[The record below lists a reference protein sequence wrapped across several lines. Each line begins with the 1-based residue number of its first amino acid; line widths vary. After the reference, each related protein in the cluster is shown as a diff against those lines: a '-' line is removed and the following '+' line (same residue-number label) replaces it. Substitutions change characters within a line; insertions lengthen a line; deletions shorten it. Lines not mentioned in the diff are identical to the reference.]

1 MTYTFDAIII
11 GGGASGSYCAIHA
24 AARGL
29 RVCLLEHNRDIGAK
43 IRVSGGGRCNYTNLH
58 LSAEAYHGHNPA
70 FVRSALARHNQWQV
84 LDWFAARGITAEEKH
99 QGQIFAA
106 ERARGIL
113 TALHDGLTA
122 SGVHPHHHIAIHS
135 QHYDGDRYC
144 VETSHGDFRAPQLVI
159 ACGGPSYPK
168 LGASDYAL
176 RVAKQYGIRNYP
188 FRPALVPL
196 TLATPPVGLVGIS
209 HEVSIT
215 TAGAPSF
222 RDDLLY
228 THRGISGPA
237 VLQISSYRQKDVPIL
252 INHLPDLPADYL
264 LARKRAHPQHNLA
277 HALRPHL
284 PKAVADHL
292 AAAHGNRDLH
302 AYSDAALRD
311 IMHALQHQAVV
322 ISGSEG
328 MNKAE
333 VSSGGVDTRELDP
346 KTFAVKKQPGL
357 FIVGE
362 ALDVTGWLG
371 GYNLQWAW
379 SSAWC
384 CAQHLGDAA

>member
-1 MTYTFDAIII
+1 MTHTYDVIII

-58 LSAEAYHGHNPA
+58 LSAEAYHGHNPT

-113 TALHDGLTA
+113 TALHDGLATG
-122 SGVHPHHHIAIHS
+122 GVHLHHHIAIHS
-135 QHYDGDRYC
+135 QHYDGDCYR

-237 VLQISSYRQKDVPIL
+237 VLQISSYRQKDAPIL
-252 INHLPDLPADYL
+252 ILDEATSALDSEVEAAIQQSLNQLMQGKTVIAIAHRLSTIAAMDRLIILDGGRIVEQGSHDELLQKNGIYAQLWARQTGGYL
-264 LARKRAHPQHNLA
+264 
-277 HALRPHL
+277 
-284 PKAVADHL
+284 
-292 AAAHGNRDLH
+292 
-302 AYSDAALRD
+302 
-311 IMHALQHQAVV
+311 
-322 ISGSEG
+322 
-328 MNKAE
+328 
-333 VSSGGVDTRELDP
+333 
-346 KTFAVKKQPGL
+346 
-357 FIVGE
+357 GE
-362 ALDVTGWLG
+362 AE
-371 GYNLQWAW
+371 
-379 SSAWC
+379 
-384 CAQHLGDAA
+384 